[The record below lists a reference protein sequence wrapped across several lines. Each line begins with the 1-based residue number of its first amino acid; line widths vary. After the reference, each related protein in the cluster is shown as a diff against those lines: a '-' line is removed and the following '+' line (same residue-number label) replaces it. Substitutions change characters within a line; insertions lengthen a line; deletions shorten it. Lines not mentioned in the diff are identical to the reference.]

1 MKKML
6 PNLLLISQRKLI
18 INLFGFIALFLIS
31 QTSVSQI
38 ASDGLNNSSSLFTVS
53 GGAYFTGN
61 SASGDRPATSPFA
74 AEGSHSYGVSN
85 GTATLTSS
93 NINTTGYSVIAMSMR
108 LAAFNVTNN
117 TNGLDGSDL
126 VTVEISPNGGTTW
139 YSTVTVAG
147 NANAYWS
154 YAAGTLNAS
163 TPYDGNSTPI
173 PFASTAG
180 NAGAGGY
187 STITVTSLPSITD
200 LRVKITLLNN
210 AAQERWVIDDFKI
223 TGTVA
228 SASEIEIQGNG
239 ANIASGDLTPTT
251 ADHTDFDSVLT
262 TSGTIART
270 FTINNIGTA
279 ALTVGAISFSGAA
292 AADFT
297 VTTAPAASVANGG
310 SATFVVTFDPSAVG
324 VRNAV
329 ISIVNNDSDENPYT
343 YAITGTGLPDTNV
356 PDYVNLQ
363 FPTSATI
370 EEGTTVNV
378 FAQVFETGLT
388 NNSGQGAGITGWI
401 GYSATNTN
409 PNTAGW
415 TWVQA
420 SYFGDVG
427 NNDEY
432 SLAFGAGITPGSY
445 FYASRFQIGT
455 GPFAYGGT
463 AGVWNND
470 SAILTV
476 TSNLVNFAN
485 IQFPATANI
494 LQGTSET
501 IFARVYEPTF
511 TEAAG
516 ANGAITAWIGYNAT
530 NTNPNT
536 VGWTWVAATY
546 NVQVG
551 NDDEYQADL
560 GAALAP
566 GTYYYASRFQKT
578 GSTQYAYGGTAGI
591 WNNDSGVLTIYAPQ
605 EINLQGNGID
615 IVSGDATPSLTDGT
629 DFGSVALGGTIVKT
643 FTIQNTGG
651 ATLLFDSPEILLD
664 EVDGFTITQ
673 APAVSV
679 APDGSTT
686 FQVTFTPTTTGSDT
700 NILYIQTNDDDENP
714 YIFTVTGTA
723 TLAVP
728 VATAGTEVLQ
738 TSFLANWNAVP
749 GATGYRLD
757 VSTDPN
763 FETIT
768 NTSDLIISEYV
779 EGSSNNKYIEVFN
792 GTGASVNLSDYQLRL
807 YANGTS
813 TPTTTNVLAGTLANN
828 ATIVYRNSGATIYAG
843 ATTVLTSVG
852 YNGDDAMALYKIS
865 TSSFVDIFGTIGED
879 PGTAWTSG
887 AFSTLDKTLV
897 RKATVAGGITSNPGN
912 GFPTLAT
919 QWTQSNIDVVT
930 NLGSHTY
937 NGVTPLYIPNYN
949 NRDVSNVTSFYV
961 VGLTANTTYYYRV
974 RAVSG
979 GASGNSN
986 PITVLTKPTSVTWNG
1001 TAWSNVTGPDEDIE
1015 AVIAGVFNSGDDG
1028 EFTAKKLTI
1037 DTGSLTIAAGTNIT
1051 LVNEVINNLTDAD
1064 FVIESNANLI
1074 QDNDIDNTGDATVN
1088 RDTNLLKRLDY
1099 VVWSSPVDNQNLLDF
1114 SPDTILTRFYIYN
1127 SGTDLYNS
1135 VVPST
1140 TTFDEG
1146 TGYLIRMPDNHPTT
1160 ATVFNGIFKGQL
1172 NNGNVDVIV
1181 DSGTYNAVG
1190 NPYPSTIDADLFI
1203 SANALTEALYFWRK
1217 TNSAATSAYATYTT
1231 AGGTGTEASPG
1242 DPASIIPN
1250 GIIQI
1255 GQGFIAKATSGTL
1268 AFNNQMRVANND
1280 NQFFRN
1286 GAAERDRI
1294 WLNLTNTQGVFSQT
1308 MMAYMTGATQG
1319 VDAAIDGLFFN
1330 DIQVALTSLI
1340 GTAEYA
1346 IQGRA
1351 LPFDHSDIVPLGFKA
1366 INAGTYTIGLDHVD
1380 GLFTDASQ
1388 DIFLKDNVTGL
1399 LHNLRTGDYTFA
1411 AEAGVSNSRFEIVYQ
1426 TQLAVTNPVWN
1437 ENQVVVYTQSKNIV
1451 INTGTLKMA
1460 KVAVYDI
1467 TGRLVASKENINA
1480 FETKIFGGATTQV
1493 LIVKITSEDN
1503 QVVTKKVT
1511 N

>member
-1 MKKML
+1 M
-6 PNLLLISQRKLI
+6 
-18 INLFGFIALFLIS
+18 NLFAFMALFLIS
-31 QTSVSQI
+31 QTSFSQI
-38 ASDGLNNSSSLFTVS
+38 AADGLNNASSIFTIS
-53 GGAYFTGN
+53 GGAYYTGN

-74 AEGSHSYGVSN
+74 SEGTHSFGVSN
-85 GTATLTSS
+85 GTATLTSTD
-93 NINTTGYSVIAMSMR
+93 INTASFSGIVMSMR
-108 LAAFNVTNN
+108 LAAFSITNT
-117 TNGLDGSDL
+117 TNGLDGTDV
-126 VTVEISPNGGTTW
+126 VTVEVSPNGGTNY
-139 YSTVTVAG
+139 YSTVRVTGPSA
-147 NANAYWS
+147 ANAYWAYS
-154 YAAGTLNAS
+154 TGTGNAS
-163 TPYDGNSTPI
+163 TPYDGEPTPVSFI
-173 PFASTAG
+173 PSGSG
-180 NAGAGGY
+180 NKTTDGY
-187 STITVTSLPSITD
+187 STITITNLPSTTN
-200 LRVKITLLNN
+200 LKVRITLLNN
-210 AAQERWVIDDFKI
+210 DVRERWVIDDFKI
-223 TGTVA
+223 TGTIA
-228 SASEIEIQGNG
+228 SSPDIEIQGNG
-239 ANIASGDLTPTT
+239 ANIASGDVTPTT
-251 ADHTDFDSVLT
+251 ADHTDFGSVLT
-262 TSGTIART
+262 TSGTISRT

-297 VTTAPAASVANGG
+297 ATAAATPVANGG
-310 SATFVVTFDPSAVG
+310 STTFVVTFDPSAVG

-343 YAITGTGLPDTNV
+343 YAITGTGLADTNV
-356 PDYVNLQ
+356 PDYANLQ

-370 EEGTTVNV
+370 EEGTTVTV
-378 FAQVFETGLT
+378 YAQVLETGLT

-401 GYSATNTN
+401 GYSASNTN

-420 SYFGDVG
+420 NYFGDVG

-463 AGVWNND
+463 GGVWNND
-470 SAILTV
+470 SATLTV

-485 IQFPATANI
+485 IQSPTTATI

-501 IFARVYEPTF
+501 IYARVYEPGF

-516 ANGAITAWIGYNAT
+516 ANGAITAWIGYSTT

-536 VGWTWVAATY
+536 AGWTWIAATY
-546 NVQVG
+546 NVQAG
-551 NDDEYQADL
+551 NDDEYQVSL

-566 GTYYYASRFQKT
+566 GTYYYASRFKKSVSSQF
-578 GSTQYAYGGTAGI
+578 AYGGTAGI
-591 WNNDSGVLTIYAPQ
+591 WNNDSGILTIYTPQ
-605 EINLQGNGID
+605 DINIQGNAIN
-615 IVSGDATPSLTDGT
+615 IVSGDTTPSLTDGT
-629 DFGSVALGGTIVKT
+629 DFGSVALGSTIVKT

-664 EVDGFTITQ
+664 EVDSFTITQ
-673 APAVSV
+673 APAASV
-679 APDGSTT
+679 APGGSTT

-728 VATAGTEVLQ
+728 VANAGTEVLQ
-738 TSFLANWNAVP
+738 TSFLANWNAVL

-757 VSTDPN
+757 VATNPSFLGAYADVVSWNFPN
-763 FETIT
+763 NPGDAVADGGI
-768 NTSDLIISEYV
+768 
-779 EGSSNNKYIEVFN
+779 
-792 GTGASVNLSDYQLRL
+792 A
-807 YANGTS
+807 A
-813 TPTTTNVLAGTLANN
+813 N
-828 ATIVYRNSGATIYAG
+828 ATKTIVVGGGPTGLVYNSTAGG
-843 ATTVLTSVG
+843 ATTFSANATNWQSGNGAKYWEVEFNTVG
-852 YNGDDAMALYKIS
+852 QYGIRVSSKQRGSNTAPRDFKLQYKIGAG
-865 TSSFVDIFGTIGED
+865 GTYAD
-879 PGTAWTSG
+879 
-887 AFSTLDKTLV
+887 
-897 RKATVAGGITSNPGN
+897 VAGGSITVANNYTAGVLANLALPVACDNQSSIYLRWIMRSNTAVDGTTVVS
-912 GFPTLAT
+912 GGSA
-919 QWTQSNIDVVT
+919 NIDDILIEGQSGT
-930 NLGSHTY
+930 F
-937 NGVTPLYIPNYN
+937 IPNYN
-949 NRDVSNVTSFYV
+949 NRDVGNNTSFYV

-974 RAVSG
+974 RAEGSG
-979 GASGNSN
+979 TSGNSN
-986 PITVLTKPTSVTWNG
+986 PITVLTKPTAVTWNG

-1028 EFTAKKLTI
+1028 AFSAKKLTI
-1037 DTGSLTIAAGTNIT
+1037 NSGSLTIADGTNIT
-1051 LVNEVINNLTDAD
+1051 VVNEVINNLTEAD

-1074 QDNDIDNTGDATVN
+1074 QDNDIDNTGAATVN

-1099 VVWSSPVDNQNLLDF
+1099 VLWSSPVDNQNLLDF
-1114 SPDTILTRFYIYN
+1114 SPNTILTRFYVYN

-1160 ATVFNGIFKGQL
+1160 ATVFNGIFKGTL
-1172 NNGNVDVIV
+1172 RNGNVDVTV

-1203 SANALTEALYFWRK
+1203 SANGLTEALYFWRK
-1217 TNSAATSAYATYTT
+1217 TNNAATSSYATYTF
-1231 AGGTGTEASPG
+1231 AGGTGTEANPG
-1242 DPASIIPN
+1242 DPASITPN
-1250 GIIQI
+1250 GIIQV
-1255 GQGFIAKATSGTL
+1255 GQGFIAQATSGTL
-1268 AFNNQMRVANND
+1268 SFNNQMRVGNND
-1280 NQFFRN
+1280 NQFFRD
-1286 GAAERDRI
+1286 GATERNRI
-1294 WLNLTNTQGVFSQT
+1294 WLNLTNTQGIFSQT
-1308 MMAYMTGATQG
+1308 MVAYMTGATQG

-1330 DIQVALTSLI
+1330 DSQVALTSLI
-1340 GTAEYA
+1340 GTSEYA

-1351 LPFDHSDIVPLGFKA
+1351 LPFDNSDIVPLGFKA
-1366 INAGTYTIGLDHVD
+1366 INAGTYTIGLDHAD

-1426 TQLAVTNPVWN
+1426 TQLAVTNPVWD
-1437 ENQVVVYTQSKNIV
+1437 ENQVVVYTQAKNIV
-1451 INTGTLKMA
+1451 INTGTVKMA

-1480 FETKIFGGATTQV
+1480 SETKIFGGATTQV

>member
-1 MKKML
+1 MKKTL
-6 PNLLLISQRKLI
+6 PNLFSILQGKRTM
-18 INLFGFIALFLIS
+18 NLFAFMALFLIS
-31 QTSVSQI
+31 QTSFSQI
-38 ASDGLNNSSSLFTVS
+38 AADGLNNASSLFTIS
-53 GGAYFTGN
+53 GGGAYYNG
-61 SASGDRPATSPFA
+61 SSVAADWPATSPFFS
-74 AEGSHSYGVSN
+74 EGSHGYGVTN

-93 NINTTGYSVIAMSMR
+93 NINTTGYLGIALS
-108 LAAFNVTNN
+108 LKVASFSLGGS
-117 TNGLDGSDL
+117 TNGADTNDL
-126 VTVEISPNGGTTW
+126 VTVEVSPNGGTNWYSTLIVAGGGNSNW
-139 YSTVTVAG
+139 GYTASATATTAYDGNATPVTLTAPGGIAAAGYSTVTIT
-147 NANAYWS
+147 NLP
-154 YAAGTLNAS
+154 AATN
-163 TPYDGNSTPI
+163 
-173 PFASTAG
+173 
-180 NAGAGGY
+180 
-187 STITVTSLPSITD
+187 
-200 LRVKITLLNN
+200 LRVRITLLNN
-210 AAQERWVIDDFKI
+210 ATAERWVIDDFKI
-223 TGTVA
+223 TGTIA
-228 SASEIEIQGNG
+228 SSPEIEIQGNG
-239 ANIASGDLTPTT
+239 ANIASGDATPTA
-251 ADHTDFDSVLT
+251 ADHTDFGSVLT
-262 TSGTIART
+262 TSGTISRT

-297 VTTAPAASVANGG
+297 ATAAATPVANGG
-310 SATFVVTFDPSAVG
+310 STTFVVTFDPSAVG

-343 YAITGTGLPDTNV
+343 YAITGTGLADTNV
-356 PDYVNLQ
+356 PDYANLQ

-370 EEGTTVNV
+370 EEGTTVTV
-378 FAQVFETGLT
+378 YAQVLETGLT

-401 GYSATNTN
+401 GYSASNTN

-420 SYFGDVG
+420 NYFGDVG

-463 AGVWNND
+463 GGVWNND
-470 SAILTV
+470 SATLTV

-485 IQFPATANI
+485 IQSPTTATI

-501 IFARVYEPTF
+501 IYARVYEPGF

-516 ANGAITAWIGYNAT
+516 ANGAITAWIGYSTT

-536 VGWTWVAATY
+536 AGWTWVAATY
-546 NVQVG
+546 NVQAG
-551 NDDEYQADL
+551 NDDEYQVSL

-566 GTYYYASRFQKT
+566 GTYYYASRFKKSVSSQF
-578 GSTQYAYGGTAGI
+578 AYGGTAGI
-591 WNNDSGVLTIYAPQ
+591 WNNDSGILTIYTPQ
-605 EINLQGNGID
+605 DINVQGNGIN
-615 IVSGDATPSLTDGT
+615 IVSGDTTPSLTDGT
-629 DFGSVALGGTIVKT
+629 DFGSVALGSTIVKT

-664 EVDGFTITQ
+664 EVDSFTITQ
-673 APAVSV
+673 APAAAV
-679 APDGSTT
+679 APGGSTT

-714 YIFTVTGTA
+714 YIFTVTAAA

-738 TSFLANWNAVP
+738 TSFLANWNSVP
-749 GATGYRLD
+749 GATSYRLD
-757 VSTDPN
+757 VSTNPN
-763 FETIT
+763 FETIA

-779 EGSSNNKYIEVFN
+779 EGSATNRYIEVFN

-807 YANGTS
+807 YSNGATA
-813 TPTTTNVLAGTLANN
+813 PTTTNVLAGTLANN
-828 ATIVYRNSGATIYAG
+828 ATIVYRNSSSTIYAG
-843 ATTVLTSVG
+843 ATTSLSSVN
-852 YNGDDAMALYKIS
+852 YNGNDAMALYKIS
-865 TSSFVDIFGTIGED
+865 TSSFVDIFGTIGQD

-897 RKATVAGGITSNPGN
+897 RNATVASGITTNPGA
-912 GFPTLAT
+912 GFPTLST
-919 QWTQSNIDVVT
+919 QWTQSNVDVVS

-949 NRDVSNVTSFYV
+949 NRDVGNNTSFYV

-974 RAVSG
+974 RAEGSG
-979 GASGNSN
+979 TSGNSN
-986 PITVLTKPTSVTWNG
+986 PITVLTKPTAVTWNG

-1028 EFTAKKLTI
+1028 AFSAKKLTI
-1037 DTGSLTIAAGTNIT
+1037 NSGSLTIADGTTIT
-1051 LVNEVINNLTDAD
+1051 VVNEVINNLTEAD

-1074 QDNDIDNTGDATVN
+1074 QDNDIDNTGAATVN

-1099 VVWSSPVDNQNLLDF
+1099 VLWSSPVDNQNLLDF
-1114 SPDTILTRFYIYN
+1114 SPNTILTRFYVYN

-1146 TGYLIRMPDNHPTT
+1146 AGYLIRMPDNHPTT
-1160 ATVFNGIFKGQL
+1160 ATVFNGIFKGTL
-1172 NNGNVDVIV
+1172 RNGNVDVTV

-1203 SANALTEALYFWRK
+1203 SANGLTEALYFWRK
-1217 TNSAATSAYATYTT
+1217 TNNAATSSYATYTF
-1231 AGGTGTEASPG
+1231 AGGTGTEANPG
-1242 DPASIIPN
+1242 DPASITPN
-1250 GIIQI
+1250 GFIQV
-1255 GQGFIAKATSGTL
+1255 GQGFIAQATSGTL
-1268 AFNNQMRVANND
+1268 SFNNQMRVGNND
-1280 NQFFRN
+1280 NQFFRD
-1286 GAAERDRI
+1286 GAAERNRI
-1294 WLNLTNTQGVFSQT
+1294 WLNLTNTQGIFSQT
-1308 MMAYMTGATQG
+1308 MVAYMTGATQG

-1330 DIQVALTSLI
+1330 DSQVALTSLI
-1340 GTAEYA
+1340 GTSEYA

-1351 LPFDHSDIVPLGFKA
+1351 LPFDNSDIVPLGFKA
-1366 INAGTYTIGLDHVD
+1366 INAGTYTIGLDHAD

-1426 TQLAVTNPVWN
+1426 TQLAVNNPVWD
-1437 ENQVVVYTQSKNIV
+1437 ENQVVVYTQAKNIV
-1451 INTGTLKMA
+1451 INTGTVKMA

-1480 FETKIFGGATTQV
+1480 SETKIFGGATTQV